1 MSTWDNHRPLI
12 ARLVIT
18 GTLQL
23 ESPAGFGSGDSDGL
37 LDMLLLRDAVD
48 NRPLLPGTS
57 IAGALRNYL
66 RQRKHGYRAKLRH
79 GEKDEQENGEKD
91 TTEALFGGS
100 KGNDEGSQSLLIVD
114 DSRAEQSATIIR
126 DGVRI
131 DPQTRT
137 AQDQKKFDYELL
149 PAGTT
154 FPVRLELLIP
164 TDADEPALLADL
176 ALALDG
182 FTRGEIG
189 MGIRKRRGFGQC
201 KVATWQ
207 VVRYDM
213 QSLEGML
220 AWLATG
226 LQAPVAGVGGGKPV
240 ELPAAP
246 TTDKRQQ
253 ITLKATF
260 ELASPLLIRSTEPL
274 GSYAKQP
281 DVIHIRSNGQPV
293 IPGTSLAGALRARA
307 QRILNTLGLRED
319 ILDNLFGHDMDKPPT
334 EQTASRMDK
343 RPTEH
348 TASRL
353 LVAEATINSPPNYLV
368 QQRVSIDRFTGGSY
382 TAALFSEAPLTCG
395 EVTLTIRIQGDPKH
409 SPADRQRELG
419 LLVLLLKDLWL
430 GDLTLGGTSSI
441 GRGRLKG
448 KHATLHS
455 TLTDCIGEWKFEQ
468 VNGKLQVSGDTALLQ
483 DCVTELSHSPT
494 QSDPR
499 KEQAA

>member
-23 ESPAGFGSGDSDGL
+23 ESPAAFGSGDSDGL

-57 IAGALRNYL
+57 LAGALRNYL
-66 RQRKHGYRAKLRH
+66 RQRKHGYRAKLKQ
-79 GEKDEQENGEKD
+79 GKKDERENGEKD
-91 TTEALFGGS
+91 STEALFGSS

-114 DSRAEQSATIIR
+114 DSRADQPATIIR

-137 AQDQKKFDYELL
+137 AQDKKKFDYELL

-154 FPVRLELLIP
+154 FPLRLELLIP

-176 ALALDG
+176 ALALEG

-201 KVATWQ
+201 KVEEWH

-226 LQAPVAGVGGGKPV
+226 LQASVAGVGGGEPV
-240 ELPAAP
+240 ALPAVP
-246 TTDKRQQ
+246 TTDQRQQ
-253 ITLKATF
+253 ITLEATF
-260 ELASPLLIRSTEPL
+260 ALASPLLIRSTEPL
-274 GSYAKQP
+274 ESYAKQP
-281 DVIHIRSNGQPV
+281 DVIHIRSNGKPV

-319 ILDNLFGHDMDKPPT
+319 ILDALFGHDMDK
-334 EQTASRMDK
+334 
-343 RPTEH
+343 RPTDH

-353 LVAEATINSPPNYLV
+353 LVAEATINSIPNYLV

-382 TAALFSEAPLTCG
+382 TAALFTEAPLTSG

-409 SPADRQRELG
+409 SLADRQRELG
-419 LLVLLLKDLWL
+419 LLALLLKDLWL

-441 GRGRLKG
+441 GRGRLVG
-448 KHATLHS
+448 KHATL
-455 TLTDCIGEWKFEQ
+455 TDCNSKWEFEQ

-483 DCVTELSHSPT
+483 GCVTELSHSPT
-494 QSDPR
+494 RSDPR

>member
-1 MSTWDNHRPLI
+1 MSPWDNHRPLT
-12 ARLVIT
+12 ARLILT
-18 GTLQL
+18 GTLEL
-23 ESPAGFGSGDSDGL
+23 LSPAAFGSGDSDGL

-66 RQRKHGYRAKLRH
+66 RQRKHGYRANLAT
-79 GEKDEQENGEKD
+79 GADA
-91 TTEALFGGS
+91 TEALFGGG
-100 KGNDEGSQSLLIVD
+100 KGNDEGSQSMLIVD
-114 DSRAEQSATIIR
+114 DSRAEQPATIIR

-154 FPVRLELLIP
+154 FPLRLELLIP
-164 TDADEPALLADL
+164 TDADEHALLADL

-189 MGIRKRRGFGQC
+189 IGIRKRRGFGQC
-201 KVATWQ
+201 KVAEWQ
-207 VVRYDM
+207 VVRYD
-213 QSLEGML
+213 LTTPTGLL

-240 ELPAAP
+240 HLPTAP
-246 TTDKRQQ
+246 TDDARQQ
-253 ITLKATF
+253 ITLEATF
-260 ELASPLLIRSTEPL
+260 VLASPLLIRSTEPL
-274 GSYAKQP
+274 DNLDKQP

-307 QRILNTLGLRED
+307 QRILNTLGLKED
-319 ILDNLFGHDMDKPPT
+319 ILDNLFGHDMDK
-334 EQTASRMDK
+334 
-343 RPTEH
+343 RPTKH

-353 LVAEATINSPPNYLV
+353 LVAEATINSTPDYLV

-382 TAALFSEAPLTCG
+382 TAALFSEAPLTKG
-395 EVTLTIRIQGDPKH
+395 EVTLTIRIQSDPKH
-409 SPADRQRELG
+409 SPADCQRELG

-441 GRGRLKG
+441 GRGRLEG
-448 KHATLHS
+448 KCATLHS
-455 TLTDCIGEWKFEQ
+455 TLPDCGGEWTFKQ
-468 VNGKLQVSGDTALLQ
+468 VNGKLQVSGDTHLLQ
-483 DCVTELSHSPT
+483 ACVTELSHSPT
-494 QSDPR
+494 RSDPQ